1 MPFDSYSALL
11 EGVGKILSAEKDLGT
26 QARGRRLAR
35 SYWEIGDAIH
45 AHLLAN
51 EGKSTY
57 GEGFFDRLSGDLSL
71 DPSLVYLMLRFRR
84 SMPNLESIPKLP
96 WTHYVQIVS
105 LKSLQQREFYERA
118 AAHSNWTARELKEQI
133 KSELFEDALQ
143 VGSAAFRLAD
153 ETKVPPLRPR
163 KGQLYTYG
171 LIPSLPGQ
179 AAAGEFV
186 VDLGYYNQ
194 WPGHIEGIDDPRQG
208 MIVTAAK
215 HRRGASPGYRFAINR
230 QRGRKLYTV
239 KALCERV
246 IDGDTILARID
257 QGFDIWRTERLRLRG
272 IDTPRT
278 LQHRR
283 PASPRLR
290 AAGTGAGRLHRH
302 LH

>member
-1 MPFDSYSALL
+1 MLFDSYSALL
-11 EGVGKILSAEKDLGT
+11 EGVEEILSAEKDLGT

-96 WTHYVQIVS
+96 WTHYVRIVS
-105 LKSLQQREFYERA
+105 LKSRQQREFYERA
-118 AAHSNWTARELKEQI
+118 ASHSNWTVRELKEQI
-133 KSELFEDALQ
+133 KSDLFEDALQ
-143 VGSAAFRLAD
+143 IGSAAFRLEE
-153 ETKVPPLRPR
+153 ETKGRALTAR
-163 KGQLYTYG
+163 KGHLYTYR
-171 LIPSLPGQ
+171 LIPSLLGQ
-179 AAAGEFV
+179 AAAGQCI
-186 VDLGYYNQ
+186 VDLGFYNQ
-194 WPGHIEGIDDPRQG
+194 WPGHIEGIEDPRSG
-208 MIVTAAK
+208 MIVTAQK
-215 HRRGASPGYRFAINR
+215 RRRGASPGYRFAINR
-230 QRGRKLYTV
+230 HRGRKLYTV
-239 KALCERV
+239 RALCERV

-257 QGFDIWRTERLRLRG
+257 QGFDHLANRAPAPARHRH
-272 IDTPRT
+272 PRA

-290 AAGTGAGRLHRH
+290 AAGA
-302 LH
+302 